1 MSIEIQRTGILFVLS
16 APSGGG
22 KSTVLKALRAEDAT
36 LGYSV
41 SATTRPPRPGETHGK
56 DYFFY
61 SVEEFHRLIRQKAFY
76 EWAVVHKH
84 LYGTLR
90 KVVDAE
96 LDAGRD
102 VLLDIDVQGGL
113 SIKRLRPDAVLIFL
127 LPPSMAVLETRLRG
141 RKSDSNEVIELRL
154 RNARHEL
161 TFTPQYDYALINEDL
176 TRTVHDVRSIIEGE
190 RMAASRLKILTEGE
204 DIRIPISGLFPPEGD
219 STIDTPTA

>member
-22 KSTVLKALRAEDAT
+22 KSTVLKALRAEDAS

-141 RKSDSNEVIELRL
+141 RKSDSDEVIDLRL

-161 TFTPQYDYALINEDL
+161 TFAPQYDYALINEDL
-176 TRTVHDVRSIIEGE
+176 ARTLHDVRSILEAE

-204 DIRIPISGLFPPEGD
+204 DVRIPISGLFPAGED
-219 STIDTPTA
+219 SSTDSPSE

>member
-22 KSTVLKALRAEDAT
+22 KSTVLKALRAENAT